1 MKRIGV
7 LTSGGDTPGMNA
19 AVRAVLK
26 AGLDKGLIVM
36 GIYHGFQGLMEGR
49 VKQLQYEDVHSTI
62 DRGGTILRTARS
74 QQFKTPE
81 GQEQAI
87 KVLRAYGIDGLIV
100 VGGDGSYH
108 GALALAQQGIP
119 TIGLPGTID
128 NDMGYT
134 DFTIGFDTAI
144 NNVIHEI
151 SKIRDTMRAH
161 DRVGVV
167 EVMGRNCG
175 DIALWA
181 GIAGPADITLLPERD
196 YPWEEAARRLAD
208 NKLRGRLTSM
218 VIIAEGAGHAE
229 DFAKYVEEHTDIEIK
244 PVVLSYI
251 QRGGEPTAF
260 DRVLATRLGV
270 RAVDLLIGG
279 ATEGRAVGIRDNK
292 IIDVTL
298 EEAVQQSTRFDAE
311 LYELN
316 NIMTKF

>member
-19 AVRAVLK
+19 AIRAVAK
-26 AGLDKGLIVM
+26 AGLDKNMTVM
-36 GIYHGFQGLMEGR
+36 GIYHGFQGLMDGHI
-49 VKQLQYEDVHSTI
+49 QQIQYDDVHSI
-62 DRGGTILRTARS
+62 IEKGGTILRTARS
-74 QQFKTPE
+74 EQFKTAE
-81 GQEQAI
+81 GQAQGI
-87 KVLRAYGIDGLIV
+87 KVLRAYGIDGVIII
-100 VGGDGSYH
+100 GGDGSYN
-108 GALALAQQGIP
+108 GALALSKAGIP

-134 DFTIGFDTAI
+134 DFTIGFDTAV

-181 GIAGPADITLLPERD
+181 GIAGPADITLLPERA
-196 YPWEEAARRLAD
+196 YSWEDAARRLTD

-229 DFAKYVEEHTDIEIK
+229 DFAEYVRAHTDVEIK
-244 PVVLSYI
+244 AVVLSYI
-251 QRGGEPTAF
+251 QRGGDPSAF

-270 RAVDLLIGG
+270 RAVELLDDGQGG
-279 ATEGRAVGIRDNK
+279 LAVGIRDNK
-292 IIDVTL
+292 IIEVPL
-298 EEAVQQSTRFDAE
+298 EEAVRKVDRFDAQ
-311 LYELN
+311 LYDMNDLL
-316 NIMTKF
+316 TKF

>member
-49 VKQLQYEDVHSTI
+49 VSQLQYEDVHSTI
-62 DRGGTILRTARS
+62 DKGGTILRTARS
-74 QQFKTPE
+74 MQFKTPE

-87 KVLRAYGIDGLIV
+87 KVLRAYGIDGLVV

-108 GALALAQQGIP
+108 GALALARQGIP

-251 QRGGEPTAF
+251 QRGGDPTAF
-260 DRVLATRLGV
+260 DRILATRLGV
-270 RAVDLLIGG
+270 RAVDLLLGG

-298 EEAVQQSTRFDAE
+298 EEAVQQPTRFDDD
-311 LYELN
+311 LYALN

>member
-49 VKQLQYEDVHSTI
+49 VKQLQYEDVHNTI

-74 QQFKTPE
+74 QQFRTPE

-87 KVLRAYGIDGLIV
+87 KVLHAYGIDALIV

-134 DFTIGFDTAI
+134 DFTIGFDTAV

-151 SKIRDTMRAH
+151 GKIRDTMRAH

-181 GIAGPADITLLPERD
+181 GIAGPADITLVPERD

-229 DFAKYVEEHTDIEIK
+229 DFAKYIEEHTDIEIK

-251 QRGGEPTAF
+251 QRGGDPTAF

-270 RAVDLLIGG
+270 RAVELLVNG

-298 EEAVQQSTRFDAE
+298 EDAVHQPARFDTD
-311 LYELN
+311 LYALN